1 MLGFVLDALLAALE
15 DVAAE
20 LVLESV
26 ESTRITFDSSE
37 SVESVESVES
47 AVDSEE
53 AGASDSLTTT
63 ELPSCSLS
71 DSTTRIGLPS
81 LSRSVNALNVKS
93 FVDQFWSHT

>member
-37 SVESVESVES
+37 SVESVDSVES

-71 DSTTRIGLPS
+71 DSTTRGGLPS
-81 LSRSVNALNVKS
+81 LSRSVKELNVKS
-93 FVDQFWSHT
+93 SVVQF

>member
-37 SVESVESVES
+37 SVESVDSVES
-47 AVDSEE
+47 AFGSEE
-53 AGASDSLTTT
+53 AGAS
-63 ELPSCSLS
+63 LS
-71 DSTTRIGLPS
+71 VRAFTLVTLAAKGISS
-81 LSRSVNALNVKS
+81 SVAASNA
-93 FVDQFWSHT
+93 D

>member
-37 SVESVESVES
+37 SVESVDS
-47 AVDSEE
+47 VDSEE
-53 AGASDSLTTT
+53 AGAS
-63 ELPSCSLS
+63 LS
-71 DSTTRIGLPS
+71 VRAFTLVTLAAKGISS
-81 LSRSVNALNVKS
+81 SVAASNA
-93 FVDQFWSHT
+93 D